1 MLFKSMLFGLQLL
14 FPAQINYLFLWWK
27 SVKCKKKKMF
37 QISLSMF
44 FCICFLYFGIILF
57 CATSVITTA
66 LNFDNVQSKYI
77 INLFGADWSVQNE
90 NLQFNWEA
98 KHLKW
103 FCIWRMKTQVEYRLH
118 FNLKKEIC
126 TRGDAWPWH
135 IIHCYID
142 QRRVPN

>member
-1 MLFKSMLFGLQLL
+1 MVYNCSFQLKLITYSYDENQYNAKKNFKL
-14 FPAQINYLFLWWK
+14 
-27 SVKCKKKKMF
+27 
-37 QISLSMF
+37 ISLSMF